1 MKRFYFESLIAEVLL
16 YFSYCETITVGP
28 WVFTKMKESEV
39 PQQVR
44 NHECTHIRQWTE
56 TTLLVGLLL
65 LVAVL
70 AWGVSTWWFLA
81 VPLAYY
87 LWYGAEYLVR
97 LCILRDGKRAYRAI
111 SFEQE
116 SYGHEMDADY
126 NENANYFAWV
136 KYLGK

>member
-1 MKRFYFESLIAEVLL
+1 MKRIYYESRIAEILL
-16 YFSYCETITVGP
+16 FFSSCETITIGP
-28 WVFTKMKESEV
+28 WVFTKLKESEV
-39 PQQVR
+39 PQYVR
-44 NHECTHIRQWTE
+44 NHECTHARQWTE
-56 TTLLVGLLL
+56 ITLLVGLLL

-70 AWGVSTWWFLA
+70 ACGVSAWCFLA

-87 LWYGAEYLVR
+87 LWYGVEYLVR
-97 LCILRDGKRAYRAI
+97 FCILQNGRKAYLAV

-116 SYGHEMDADY
+116 AYGHETDADY

>member
-1 MKRFYFESLIAEVLL
+1 MKRIYYESRIAEILL

-39 PQQVR
+39 PQLVR
-44 NHECTHIRQWTE
+44 NHECIHIRQWTE

-65 LVAVL
+65 LAAVL
-70 AWGVSTWWFLA
+70 AFGVSAWWLLA

-87 LWYGAEYLVR
+87 LWYGVEYLVR
-97 LCILRDGKRAYRAI
+97 LCILRDGRKAYRAI

-116 SYGHEMDADY
+116 AYGHETDADY
-126 NENANYFAWV
+126 NENAEYF
-136 KYLGK
+136 G